1 MNISDEFQSSV
12 RFHQPTLSEQ
22 RRLGFIFD
30 NEDKTQFCSTFED
43 SNGAIVFSSRCFHS
57 VPESYHDLALRVKQS
72 DQGVIQNSLVHHD
85 RTWVRVDTKYF
96 GVSNVAYAVL
106 GGETERN
113 FQKLVAYLSNLVAP
127 LEQHFILCKKF
138 SGETFLHNTS
148 MSLSSESLIP
158 TYAWSPGEVNKAL
171 LRFVKLNRI
180 IFDPS
185 NVTEYQTYVDG
196 QLTRKEPKLWSGT
209 VL

>member
-1 MNISDEFQSSV
+1 MNNPDEFQSRV
-12 RFHQPTLSEQ
+12 RFNRPTLSEQ
-22 RRLGFIFD
+22 RPLGFILND
-30 NEDKTQFCSTFED
+30 EDKTRFCSTFEG
-43 SNGAIVFSSRCFHS
+43 SNGAIIFSSRCFHS

-72 DQGVIQNSLVHHD
+72 DQSRIQAGLVRHCCA
-85 RTWVRVDTKYF
+85 WVRVDTRYF

-113 FQKLVAYLSNLVAP
+113 FQKFVTYLSDLVGS

-148 MSLSSESLIP
+148 LSLSSESLIP

-171 LRFVKLNRI
+171 LRFVKLNQI

-196 QLTRKEPKLWSGT
+196 QLTSKEPKLWAGT
-209 VL
+209 IL